1 MMTQKTDRTTG
12 AVWSAAVL
20 AASLTVTAGMASA
33 QDKPVKIGEINSFS
47 ALAAFTVPYR
57 KGVELAIDEINAKGG
72 VLGRKVEVVFRDD
85 AFKPADAVRHA
96 EELVTNEKV
105 DLIAGTFASST
116 GLAVAE
122 FADRNKVLFVA
133 AEPLTDA
140 IVWDKGSRYVF
151 RLRPSTSMQ
160 AGMLVEE
167 AAKLPAKRWATVA
180 PNYEYGQS
188 FVAAFKTLLSAKR
201 PDIEWVGEQWPAQGK
216 LEAGPTVDALN
227 AMKPDAIFNATFGAD
242 LVRFVR
248 EGNTRGLFEKRSVV
262 SALTGEPEYL
272 DPLKDETPKG
282 WIVTGYPWDAIT
294 TPEHKAFVEAY
305 RKKNND
311 YPRLGSLVGYTTYQS
326 VAAAIAKAGST
337 DTEKLIAAY
346 RGLTFD
352 SPLGKVTFRAG
363 DHQSTLGAFV
373 GKTDLKGDKG
383 VMVDWRYADGAA
395 YLPAEADAAKKRPA
409 GANN

>member
-1 MMTQKTDRTTG
+1 MTQKTDRTTG